1 MDKPREL
8 KVMQIK
14 DLFIKDINRPINGV
28 VKADQLEESTV
39 FTELDEYVITT
50 ELAKHFEEFFD
61 AYMPSVR
68 DPKAKAASGKLG
80 IWVSGFFGSGKS
92 HFIKILSY
100 LLQNIQTT
108 DGQADKSAIEFF
120 KDKNLDGFLLG
131 EIDTAVTKENTVILF
146 NIDAKAN
153 TDDGDDAVLKVFL
166 KVFNE
171 QMGFSGDHPHIAHL
185 ERELASKGLLKEF
198 HKEFYSLTDMD
209 WVENRDSYDFYRD
222 DMADALGKVT
232 KQSTESARQ
241 WVEQLENN
249 FTLDVS
255 NFCKWVKEYLDG
267 NSDRRVL
274 FFVDEVGQ
282 FIGNNTQMMLKL
294 QTITENLGTICEGRA
309 WVVVTSQED
318 IDSVIGQMA
327 GSKGHDF
334 SKIQGR
340 FERLSLS
347 SSNTSEVIEKRLLSK
362 GDAARDELQDLYDQ
376 KGDILRNQLAFDNT
390 TTAELANY
398 KDATSFIHSYPFVP
412 YHYTLVQ
419 KIFEAIRKAGA
430 TGLHLSRGERSLLDA
445 FQSAAKQVREQEVG
459 VLIPLYYFYPAIE
472 SFLDTSVKKDIDQA
486 SAKESISPFALN
498 ILKSLFLI
506 RYVDVIKSTLDNLVT
521 LCVNKIDEDRL
532 ALRRDIEQALNALEQ
547 NLLIA
552 RQGDEYIFLTN
563 EEKEIENEIRETEIE
578 LSDETKKLSD
588 LIFDDVLRRG
598 NIYRYPENKQDF
610 PISRFCNGMPR
621 DGSQENDL
629 VIKVISPIDPNYA
642 EYDSTV
648 CANQS
653 QDGSSV
659 SGQGAIIIKLADST
673 KVFDEIRTFIK
684 TDKFLRRNT
693 GNRPEQ
699 QQLLLQKGT
708 ENQGRNRRIKAELE
722 ELLKDAEFYA
732 LGSKQNP
739 KGGAIST
746 ILQDLYRY
754 VIENTFSK
762 LKLIKPFPG
771 DIRREIQNTLV
782 ADDLS
787 QIGLDLNADEV
798 NPLAS
803 IEVEKFIVLNDENA
817 RPITAEDIV
826 KRFSKRPFGWNDD
839 EIILI
844 LSRLALTNKI
854 CFQMRQQ
861 DVSLKNAYD
870 NLIQVRKRAELR
882 VRRIKQ
888 QSEANLKRA
897 AKLFKDVL
905 GKNAPGSEKELFSDA
920 QKYLSDMKSKLDDFS
935 VAHKT
940 FAGNCPGFSEIE
952 NGRVLL
958 AGLIEAQSSYQFID
972 SFLASGNSLLD
983 FEEDYQDLENFY
995 ESQFSTWQKLNKAL
1009 TIDFDR
1015 NRTALEKNT
1024 DALSALQKLEAIYN
1038 KPQPYRDIRDV
1049 EPLIEKIAKVN
1060 ESLLVEKRAHAKSR
1074 IEHRIEQVQ
1083 QQVKAAQVPSELSNQ
1098 ALRPLQLALQRLDDL
1113 SGIAEI
1119 LQEQAESINLEEDA
1133 YDLINKFIEEQQ
1145 ALADKKAKEEAAKAA
1160 NASANSGTASG
1171 ANTANSDV
1179 DYEPTNTQPQH
1190 ATELET
1196 EPKLVPKKIVTID
1209 TSSLMS
1215 EVNRTGVI
1223 ETAQDIDNYLSAL
1236 KAKLTT
1242 LVNSNNKVRI
1252 K

>member
-1 MDKPREL
+1 
-8 KVMQIK
+8 MQIK
-14 DLFIKDINRPINGV
+14 DLFTKDINRPINGV
-28 VKADQLEESTV
+28 VKADQLESSTV

-100 LLQNIQTT
+100 LLQNINAT
-108 DGQADKSAIEFF
+108 DGKIDRSAIEFF
-120 KDKNLDGFLLG
+120 KDKNLDGFLMG
-131 EIDTAVTKENTVILF
+131 EIDTAITKENTVILF
-146 NIDAKAN
+146 NIDSRAN
-153 TDDGDDAVLKVFL
+153 TDDGDDAILKVFL

-171 QMGFSGDHPHIAHL
+171 QMGFSGDYPHIAHL
-185 ERELASKGLLKEF
+185 ERELNDKGLLESF
-198 HKEFYSLTDMD
+198 HKTFLELTDME
-209 WVENRDSYDFYRD
+209 WVENRDSYYLYLDELVESFSR
-222 DMADALGKVT
+222 VSN
-232 KQSTESARQ
+232 QSIESGRQ
-241 WVEQLENN
+241 AMEQLENN

-255 NFCKWVKEYLDG
+255 NFCKWVKEYLDA
-267 NSDRRVL
+267 NEERRVL

-318 IDSVIGQMA
+318 IDSVIGNMS

-340 FERLSLS
+340 FERISLS

-362 GDAARDELQDLYDQ
+362 QDAARDDLQNLYDK

-445 FQSAAKQVREQEVG
+445 FQTAAKQVRDQDIG
-459 VLIPLYYFYPAIE
+459 VLIPLYYFYPSIE
-472 SFLDTSVKKDIDQA
+472 SFLDGVVIKDINQA
-486 SAKESISPFALN
+486 SQKDSIPKFAVNVLQT
-498 ILKSLFLI
+498 LFLI

-521 LCVNKIDEDRL
+521 LCVSKVDEDRL
-532 ALRRDIEQALNALEQ
+532 ALRHNIENALNALEQ

-588 LIFDDVLRRG
+588 LIFDDVLRRD

-610 PISRFCNGMPR
+610 PVSRFCNGMPR

-629 VIKVISPIDPNYA
+629 VVKVISPIDPNYG
-642 EYDSTV
+642 EYESAV
-648 CANQS
+648 CANLS
-653 QDGSSV
+653 QDGNN
-659 SGQGAIIIKLADST
+659 GAIIIKLADGS

-699 QQLLLQKGT
+699 QQLLHQKGT
-708 ENQGRNRRIKAELE
+708 ENQDRNRRIKAEIE
-722 ELLKDAEFYA
+722 ELLKDAQFYA
-732 LGSKQNP
+732 LGSEQNP
-739 KGGAIST
+739 KGGPIST
-746 ILQDLYRY
+746 ILHEMYRY

-762 LKLIKPFPG
+762 LKLVKPFPG
-771 DIRREIQNTLV
+771 DLRREIQNTLI
-782 ADDLS
+782 ADDVG
-787 QIGLDLNADEV
+787 QIGLDLNAQEV

-803 IEVEKFIVLNDENA
+803 LEVEKHISLADDTG
-817 RPITAEDIV
+817 RPITADDIV
-826 KRFSKRPFGWNDD
+826 KRFSKRPFGWNDE

-844 LSRLALTNKI
+844 ISRLALANKI
-854 CFQMRQQ
+854 TFQSRQQ
-861 DVSLKNAYD
+861 EVSLKNSYD
-870 NLIQVRKRAELR
+870 SLMQMRKRAELR

-897 AKLFKDVL
+897 AKLFKDFF
-905 GKNAPGSEKELFSDA
+905 GKNAPDSEKELFNVAQENLGNMKTKLDGFA
-920 QKYLSDMKSKLDDFS
+920 QKASTGHY
-935 VAHKT
+935 
-940 FAGNCPGFSEIE
+940 PGVKEID

-958 AGLIEAQSSYQFID
+958 SSLTEAQSSFQFIEL
-972 SFLASGNSLLD
+972 FLSSGNDLVD

-995 ESQFSTWQKLNKAL
+995 ESQFSTWQRLHNALN
-1009 TIDFDR
+1009 IDFDR
-1015 NRTALEKNT
+1015 NRTALEKDA
-1024 DALSALQKLEAIYN
+1024 DALAALQKLESIYN
-1038 KPQPYRDIRDV
+1038 KARPYRDIREI
-1049 EPLIEKIAKVN
+1049 EPLIEKVTKVN
-1060 ESLLVEKRAHAKSR
+1060 QSLLSDKRAHAKSR

-1083 QQVKAAQVPSELSNQ
+1083 KQIKEVNVPSELSNK
-1098 ALRPLQLALQRLDDL
+1098 ALRSLQLALQRLDGL
-1113 SGIAEI
+1113 TGIAEI
-1119 LQEQAESINLEEDA
+1119 LQEQADAINLEEDA

-1145 ALADKKAKEEAAKAA
+1145 AKMARKAKEEAERAA
-1160 NASANSGTASG
+1160 SQAAAGSQ
-1171 ANTANSDV
+1171 NTGDTKGSDVTSV
-1179 DYEPTNTQPQH
+1179 DYEPTTTQPPKV
-1190 ATELET
+1190 A
-1196 EPKLVPKKIVTID
+1196 EPAPKKIVSID
-1209 TSSLMS
+1209 TSSVMR
-1215 EVNRTGVI
+1215 EVNSAGII
-1223 ETAQDIDNYLSAL
+1223 ETEGDIDNYLTAL
-1236 KAKLTT
+1236 KNKLTV
-1242 LVNSNNKVRI
+1242 LVNNNNKVRI

>member
-1 MDKPREL
+1 
-8 KVMQIK
+8 MQIK

-28 VKADQLEESTV
+28 VKADQLESNTV
-39 FTELDEYVITT
+39 FTELDEYVITK
-50 ELAKHFEEFFD
+50 ELATHFEEFFD

-68 DPKAKAASGKLG
+68 DPKKKAESGKIG
-80 IWVSGFFGSGKS
+80 VWVSGFFGSGKS

-100 LLQNIQTT
+100 LLQNIQATNGEI
-108 DGQADKSAIEFF
+108 DRSAIEFF
-120 KDKNLDGFLLG
+120 KDKKLDGFLLG
-131 EIDTAVTKENTVILF
+131 EIDTAVTKDNTVILF
-146 NIDAKAN
+146 NIDSRAN
-153 TDDGDDAVLKVFL
+153 TDDGVDAILKVFL

-171 QMGFSGDHPHIAHL
+171 QMGFSGDYPHIAHL
-185 ERELASKGLLKEF
+185 ERELFSKGLFESFKNT
-198 HKEFYSLTDMD
+198 FYELTDLS
-209 WVENRDSYDFYRD
+209 WVENRDSYGLYLD
-222 DMADALGKVT
+222 DITEVLSKVT
-232 KQSTESARQ
+232 NQSLESTRK
-241 WVEQLENN
+241 WMDQLENN
-249 FTLDVS
+249 FTLDIA
-255 NFCKWVKEYLDG
+255 NFCKWVKEYLDTDL
-267 NSDRRVL
+267 NRRVL

-318 IDSVIGQMA
+318 IDSVIGHMA

-362 GDAARDELQDLYDQ
+362 LEQARPVLQTLYDQ
-376 KGDILRNQLAFDNT
+376 KGDILRNQLAFDST

-412 YHYTLVQ
+412 YHYNLVQ

-445 FQSAAKQVREQEVG
+445 FQSAAKQVRYEEVG

-486 SAKESISPFALN
+486 AEKDSISGFALN
-498 ILKSLFLI
+498 ILKTLFLI
-506 RYVDVIKSTLDNLVT
+506 RYVDVIKSTMDNLVT
-521 LCVNKIDEDRL
+521 LCVSKVDEDRL
-532 ALRRDIEQALNALEQ
+532 TLRRDIEQALNALEA

-588 LIFDDVLRRG
+588 LIFDDVLRRD

-629 VIKVISPIDPNYA
+629 VVKIISPIDPNYS

-653 QDGSSV
+653 QDGLSS
-659 SGQGAIIIKLADST
+659 GGAGAIIIKLADNN

-699 QQLLLQKGT
+699 QQLLHQKGS
-708 ENQGRNRRIKAELE
+708 ENQDRNRRVKLAIED
-722 ELLKDAEFYA
+722 LLKDAEFYA
-732 LGSKQNP
+732 LGSQQNP

-746 ILQDLYRY
+746 ILQELYKY

-762 LKLIKPFPG
+762 LKLVKPFPG

-782 ADDLS
+782 ADDIG
-787 QIGLDLNADEV
+787 QIGLDLQGQEV
-798 NPLAS
+798 NPHAIL
-803 IEVEKFIVLNDENA
+803 EVEKFISLGDDA
-817 RPITAEDIV
+817 GRPITAEDIV
-826 KRFSKRPFGWNDD
+826 KRFSKRPFGWNDE
-839 EIILI
+839 EIVLI
-844 LSRLALTNKI
+844 ISRLALANKI
-854 CFQMRQQ
+854 CFQSRQQ

-870 NLIQVRKRAELR
+870 NLMQVRKRAELR

-897 AKLFKDVL
+897 AKLFKDVFQ
-905 GKNAPGSEKELFSDA
+905 KNAADSEKELFNDA
-920 QKYLSDMKSKLDDFS
+920 KSNFATIKGKLD
-935 VAHKT
+935 A
-940 FAGNCPGFSEIE
+940 FANKASTGHYPGVSEIE
-952 NGRVLL
+952 SGRVLL
-958 AGLIEAQSSYQFID
+958 AGLIETQSSFQFIEQ
-972 SFLASGNSLLD
+972 FLACENDLLD
-983 FEEDYQDLENFY
+983 FEEDYQDIEDFY
-995 ESQFSTWQKLNKAL
+995 ETQFATWQKLQRAL

-1015 NRTALEKNT
+1015 NRTALEKDN
-1024 DALSALQKLEAIYN
+1024 DALAALQKLENIYN
-1038 KPQPYRDIRDV
+1038 KPRPYREIKDI
-1049 EPLIEKIAKVN
+1049 EPLIESVSKVN
-1060 ESLLVEKRAHAKSR
+1060 DQLLQEKRAHAKSR

-1083 QQVKAAQVPSELSNQ
+1083 KQITAAHVPSELSNR
-1098 ALRPLQLALQRLDDL
+1098 ALRPLQLALQRLDGL

-1119 LQEQAESINLEEDA
+1119 LQEQADSINLEEDA
-1133 YDLINKFIEEQQ
+1133 YDLINKHIEDQQ
-1145 ALADKKAKEEAAKAA
+1145 ALAAKQAKEEAAAA
-1160 NASANSGTASG
+1160 SNSTSDSSANPSSVSTSNTGSGG
-1171 ANTANSDV
+1171 
-1179 DYEPTNTQPQH
+1179 YEPST
-1190 ATELET
+1190 T
-1196 EPKLVPKKIVTID
+1196 EPQQVAEPAVNTPIPKKIVSID
-1209 TSSLMS
+1209 TASIIRD
-1215 EVNRTGVI
+1215 VNATGVI
-1223 ETAQDIDNYLSAL
+1223 ETEQDIDDYLAAL
-1236 KAKLTT
+1236 KEKLTA

-1252 K
+1252 R

>member
-1 MDKPREL
+1 
-8 KVMQIK
+8 MQIK

-28 VKADQLEESTV
+28 VKADQLESNTV
-39 FTELDEYVITT
+39 FTELDEYVITK
-50 ELAKHFEEFFD
+50 ELATHFEEFFD

-68 DPKAKAASGKLG
+68 DPKKKAESGKIG
-80 IWVSGFFGSGKS
+80 VWVSGFFGSGKS

-100 LLQNIQTT
+100 LLQNIKATNGEI
-108 DGQADKSAIEFF
+108 DRSAIEFF
-120 KDKNLDGFLLG
+120 KDKKLDGFLLG
-131 EIDTAVTKENTVILF
+131 EIDTAVTKDNTVILF
-146 NIDAKAN
+146 NIDSRAN
-153 TDDGDDAVLKVFL
+153 TDDGVDAILKVFL

-171 QMGFSGDHPHIAHL
+171 QMGFSGDYPHIAHL
-185 ERELASKGLLKEF
+185 ERELFSKGLFESFKNT
-198 HKEFYSLTDMD
+198 FYELTDLS
-209 WVENRDSYDFYRD
+209 WVENRDSYGLYLD
-222 DMADALGKVT
+222 DITEVLSKVT
-232 KQSTESARQ
+232 NQSLESTRK
-241 WVEQLENN
+241 WMDQLENN
-249 FTLDVS
+249 FTLDIA
-255 NFCKWVKEYLDG
+255 NFCKWVKEYLDTDL
-267 NSDRRVL
+267 NRRVL

-318 IDSVIGQMA
+318 IDSVIGHMA

-362 GDAARDELQDLYDQ
+362 LEQARPVLQTLYDQ
-376 KGDILRNQLAFDNT
+376 KGDILRNQLAFDST

-412 YHYTLVQ
+412 YHYNLVQ

-445 FQSAAKQVREQEVG
+445 FQSAAKQVRYEEVG

-486 SAKESISPFALN
+486 AEKDSISGFALN
-498 ILKSLFLI
+498 ILKTLFLI
-506 RYVDVIKSTLDNLVT
+506 RYVDVIKSTMDNLVT
-521 LCVNKIDEDRL
+521 LCVSKVDEDRL
-532 ALRRDIEQALNALEQ
+532 TLRRDIEQALNALEA

-588 LIFDDVLRRG
+588 LIFDDVLRRD

-629 VIKVISPIDPNYA
+629 VVKIISPIDPNYS

-653 QDGSSV
+653 QDGLSS
-659 SGQGAIIIKLADST
+659 GGAGAIIIKLADNN

-699 QQLLLQKGT
+699 QQLLHQKGS
-708 ENQGRNRRIKAELE
+708 ENQDRNRRVKLAIED
-722 ELLKDAEFYA
+722 LLKDAEFYA
-732 LGSKQNP
+732 LGSQQNP

-746 ILQDLYRY
+746 ILQELYKY

-762 LKLIKPFPG
+762 LKLVKPFPG

-782 ADDLS
+782 ADDIG
-787 QIGLDLNADEV
+787 QIGLDLQGQEV
-798 NPLAS
+798 NPHAIL
-803 IEVEKFIVLNDENA
+803 EVEKFISLGDDA
-817 RPITAEDIV
+817 GRPITAEDIV
-826 KRFSKRPFGWNDD
+826 KRFSKRPFGWNDE
-839 EIILI
+839 EIVLI
-844 LSRLALTNKI
+844 ISRLALANKI
-854 CFQMRQQ
+854 CFQSRQQ

-870 NLIQVRKRAELR
+870 NLMQVRKRAELR

-897 AKLFKDVL
+897 AKLFKDVFQ
-905 GKNAPGSEKELFSDA
+905 KNAADSEKELFNDA
-920 QKYLSDMKSKLDDFS
+920 KSNFATIKGKLD
-935 VAHKT
+935 A
-940 FAGNCPGFSEIE
+940 FANKASTGHYPGVSEIE
-952 NGRVLL
+952 SGRVLL
-958 AGLIEAQSSYQFID
+958 AGLIETQSSFQFIEQ
-972 SFLASGNSLLD
+972 FLACENDLLD
-983 FEEDYQDLENFY
+983 FEEDYQDIEDFY
-995 ESQFSTWQKLNKAL
+995 ETQFATWQKLQRAL

-1015 NRTALEKNT
+1015 NRTALEKDI
-1024 DALSALQKLEAIYN
+1024 DALAALQKLENIYN
-1038 KPQPYRDIRDV
+1038 KPRPYREIKDI
-1049 EPLIEKIAKVN
+1049 EPLIESVSKVN
-1060 ESLLVEKRAHAKSR
+1060 DQLLQEKRAHAKSR

-1083 QQVKAAQVPSELSNQ
+1083 KQITAAHVPSELSNR
-1098 ALRPLQLALQRLDDL
+1098 ALRPLQLALQRLDGL

-1119 LQEQAESINLEEDA
+1119 LQEQADSINLEEDA
-1133 YDLINKFIEEQQ
+1133 YDLINKHIEDQQ
-1145 ALADKKAKEEAAKAA
+1145 ALAAKQAKEAAAA
-1160 NASANSGTASG
+1160 TNSTSGSSANPSSTS
-1171 ANTANSDV
+1171 TSDTSNGG
-1179 DYEPTNTQPQH
+1179 YEPST
-1190 ATELET
+1190 T
-1196 EPKLVPKKIVTID
+1196 EPQQVAEPAVNTPIPKKIVSID
-1209 TSSLMS
+1209 TASIIRD
-1215 EVNRTGVI
+1215 VNATGVI
-1223 ETAQDIDNYLSAL
+1223 ETEQDIDDYLAAL
-1236 KAKLTT
+1236 KEKLTA

-1252 K
+1252 R

>member
-1 MDKPREL
+1 
-8 KVMQIK
+8 MQIK
-14 DLFIKDINRPINGV
+14 DLFTKDINRPINGV
-28 VKADQLEESTV
+28 VKADQLENNTV

-100 LLQNIQTT
+100 LLQNIQATN
-108 DGQADKSAIEFF
+108 GQFDKSAIEFF

-131 EIDTAVTKENTVILF
+131 EIDTAVTKDNTVILF
-146 NIDAKAN
+146 NIDSRAN
-153 TDDGDDAVLKVFL
+153 TDDGDDAILKVFL

-185 ERELASKGLLKEF
+185 ERELDQRGVFAQFKQEFNALASANWIE
-198 HKEFYSLTDMD
+198 E
-209 WVENRDSYDFYRD
+209 RDAYDFYRD

-232 KQSTESARQ
+232 NQSTESARQ

-255 NFCKWVKEYLDG
+255 NFCKWVKEYLDVS
-267 NSDRRVL
+267 SDRRVL

-318 IDSVIGQMA
+318 IDAVIGQMT

-362 GDAARDELQDLYDQ
+362 EDAARNELQDLYDQ
-376 KGDILRNQLAFDNT
+376 KGDILRNQLAFDST

-398 KDATSFIHSYPFVP
+398 KDASSFINSYPFVP

-445 FQSAAKQVREQEVG
+445 FQSAAKQVRNENVG
-459 VLIPLYYFYPAIE
+459 VLIPLYFFYPAIE

-486 SAKESISPFALN
+486 SVKESISPFALN
-498 ILKSLFLI
+498 ILKTLFLI

-521 LCVNKIDEDRL
+521 LCVSKVDEDRL
-532 ALRRDIEQALNALEQ
+532 ALRREIEQALNALEL
-547 NLLIA
+547 NMLIA

-563 EEKEIENEIRETEIE
+563 EEKEIEQEIQKTEIE
-578 LSDETKKLSD
+578 LSDQTKKISD
-588 LIFDDVLRRG
+588 LIFDDVLRREA
-598 NIYRYPENKQDF
+598 NYRYPENKQDF
-610 PISRFCNGMPR
+610 PISRFCNGSPR

-629 VIKVISPIDPNYA
+629 VVKVITPRDPNYD
-642 EYDSTV
+642 EYTSTV
-648 CANQS
+648 CANRS
-653 QDGSSV
+653 MDGD
-659 SGQGAIIIKLADST
+659 SGSIIIKLAESNR
-673 KVFDEIRTFIK
+673 VFRDIETFIRTS
-684 TDKFLRRNT
+684 KFLR
-693 GNRPEQ
+693 GNSGKRPEQ
-699 QQLLLQKGT
+699 QQLLHQKAT
-708 ENQGRNRRIKAELE
+708 ENQDRNRRLIGEVE

-739 KGGAIST
+739 KGGAVSS
-746 ILQDLYRY
+746 ILQELYRY

-762 LKLIKPFPG
+762 LKLVKPFPG

-782 ADDLS
+782 ADDVS
-787 QIGLDLNADEV
+787 QIGLDLNADEI

-803 IEVEKFIVLNDENA
+803 LEVEKFITLGDDTGRA
-817 RPITAEDIV
+817 ITAEDIV
-826 KRFSKRPFGWNDD
+826 KRFSKRPFGWNDE

-844 LSRLALTNKI
+844 ISRLALANKI

-861 DVSLKNAYD
+861 EVPLKSAYD
-870 NLIQVRKRAELR
+870 NLTQVRKRAELR
-882 VRRIKQ
+882 IRRIKQ
-888 QSEANLKRA
+888 QSEANLNRA
-897 AKLFKDVL
+897 AKLFKNVF
-905 GKNAPGSEKELFSDA
+905 GKNAPDSEKELFNIA
-920 QKYLSDMKSKLDDFS
+920 QANINTMKKKLDG
-935 VAHKT
+935 
-940 FAGNCPGFSEIE
+940 FANKASTGHYPGVKDID

-958 AGLIEAQSSYQFID
+958 AGLIEAQSSYQFIE
-972 SFLASGNSLLD
+972 SFLANGDDLLD

-995 ESQFSTWQKLNKAL
+995 ETQFSTWQKLYKAL

-1015 NRTALEKNT
+1015 NRIALEK
-1024 DALSALQKLEAIYN
+1024 DESAIAALQKLESIFN
-1038 KPQPYRDIRDV
+1038 KERPYRDIRDV
-1049 EPLIEKIAKVN
+1049 EPLIESVNKVN
-1060 ESLLVEKRAHAKSR
+1060 EALLTEKRTHAKARIDIR
-1074 IEHRIEQVQ
+1074 IEHVTEQI
-1083 QQVKAAQVPSELSNQ
+1083 KAAGAVNSDISNK
-1098 ALRPLQLALQRLDDL
+1098 ALYPLQNAKKRVDTLQ
-1113 SGIAEI
+1113 GIAEI
-1119 LQEQAESINLEEDA
+1119 HQEITEAATLEEDA
-1133 YDLINKFIEEQQ
+1133 YELINKFIEQQQ
-1145 ALADKKAKEEAAKAA
+1145 ALAEQKAKEVAQKAKQAPE
-1160 NASANSGTASG
+1160 SVSASG
-1171 ANTANSDV
+1171 IDSESG
-1179 DYEPTNTQPQH
+1179 DYKPTKS
-1190 ATELET
+1190 
-1196 EPKLVPKKIVTID
+1196 EPKKVAEPAPKKIVSID
-1209 TSSLMS
+1209 TSSVMR
-1215 EVNRTGVI
+1215 EVNSAGII
-1223 ETAQDIDNYLSAL
+1223 ETEDDINNYLAAL
-1236 KAKLTT
+1236 KGKLTA
-1242 LVNSNNKVRI
+1242 LVSSNNKVRI

>member
-1 MDKPREL
+1 
-8 KVMQIK
+8 MQIK
-14 DLFIKDINRPINGV
+14 DLFTKDINRPINGV
-28 VKADQLEESTV
+28 VKADQLESSTV

-100 LLQNIQTT
+100 LLQNINAT
-108 DGQADKSAIEFF
+108 DGKIDRSAIEFF
-120 KDKNLDGFLLG
+120 KDKNLDGFLMG
-131 EIDTAVTKENTVILF
+131 EIDTAITKENTVILF
-146 NIDAKAN
+146 NIDSRAN
-153 TDDGDDAVLKVFL
+153 TDDGDDAILKVFL

-171 QMGFSGDHPHIAHL
+171 QMGFSGDYPHIAHL
-185 ERELASKGLLKEF
+185 ERELNDKGLLESF
-198 HKEFYSLTDMD
+198 HKTFLELTDME
-209 WVENRDSYDFYRD
+209 WVENRDSYYLYLDELVESFSR
-222 DMADALGKVT
+222 VSN
-232 KQSTESARQ
+232 QSIESGRQ
-241 WVEQLENN
+241 AMEQLENN

-255 NFCKWVKEYLDG
+255 NFCKWVKEYLDA
-267 NSDRRVL
+267 NEERRVL

-318 IDSVIGQMA
+318 IDSVIGNMS

-362 GDAARDELQDLYDQ
+362 QDAARDELQNLYDQ

-445 FQSAAKQVREQEVG
+445 FQTAAKQVRDQDIG
-459 VLIPLYYFYPAIE
+459 VLIPLYYFYPSIE
-472 SFLDTSVKKDIDQA
+472 SFLDGVVIKDINQA
-486 SAKESISPFALN
+486 SQKDSIPKFAVNVLQT
-498 ILKSLFLI
+498 LFLI

-521 LCVNKIDEDRL
+521 LCVSKVDEDRL
-532 ALRRDIEQALNALEQ
+532 ALRHNIEHALNALEQ

-588 LIFDDVLRRG
+588 LIFDDVLRRD

-610 PISRFCNGMPR
+610 PVSRFCNGMPR

-629 VIKVISPIDPNYA
+629 VVKVISPIDPNYG
-642 EYDSTV
+642 EYESAV
-648 CANQS
+648 CANLS
-653 QDGSSV
+653 QDGNN
-659 SGQGAIIIKLADST
+659 GAVIIKLADGS

-699 QQLLLQKGT
+699 QQLLHQKGT
-708 ENQGRNRRIKAELE
+708 ENQDRNRRIKAEIE
-722 ELLKDAEFYA
+722 ELLKDAQFYA
-732 LGSKQNP
+732 LGSEQNP
-739 KGGAIST
+739 KGGPIST
-746 ILQDLYRY
+746 ILHEMYRY

-762 LKLIKPFPG
+762 LKLVKPFPG
-771 DIRREIQNTLV
+771 DLRREIQNTLI
-782 ADDLS
+782 ADDVG
-787 QIGLDLNADEV
+787 QIGLDLNAQEV

-803 IEVEKFIVLNDENA
+803 LEVEKHISLADDTG
-817 RPITAEDIV
+817 RPITADDIV
-826 KRFSKRPFGWNDD
+826 KRFSKRPFGWNDE

-844 LSRLALTNKI
+844 ISRLALANKI
-854 CFQMRQQ
+854 TFQSRQQ
-861 DVSLKNAYD
+861 EVSLKSAYD
-870 NLIQVRKRAELR
+870 NLMQVRKRAELR

-897 AKLFKDVL
+897 AKLFKDFF
-905 GKNAPGSEKELFSDA
+905 GKNALDSEKELFNVAQENLGNMKTKLDGFA
-920 QKYLSDMKSKLDDFS
+920 QKASTGHY
-935 VAHKT
+935 
-940 FAGNCPGFSEIE
+940 PGVKEID

-958 AGLIEAQSSYQFID
+958 SSLTEAQSSFQFIEL
-972 SFLASGNSLLD
+972 FLSSGNDLVD

-995 ESQFSTWQKLNKAL
+995 ESQFSTWQRLHRALN
-1009 TIDFDR
+1009 IDFDR
-1015 NRTALEKNT
+1015 NRTALEKDA
-1024 DALSALQKLEAIYN
+1024 DALAALQKLESIYN
-1038 KPQPYRDIRDV
+1038 KARPYRDIREI
-1049 EPLIEKIAKVN
+1049 EPLIEKVTKVN
-1060 ESLLVEKRAHAKSR
+1060 QSLLSDKRAHAKSR

-1083 QQVKAAQVPSELSNQ
+1083 KQIKEVNVPSELSNK
-1098 ALRPLQLALQRLDDL
+1098 ALRPLQLALQRLDGL
-1113 SGIAEI
+1113 TGIAEI
-1119 LQEQAESINLEEDA
+1119 LQEQADAINLEEDA

-1145 ALADKKAKEEAAKAA
+1145 AEMARKAKEEAERAA
-1160 NASANSGTASG
+1160 SQAAAGSQSSTGSKG
-1171 ANTANSDV
+1171 SDVTSV
-1179 DYEPTNTQPQH
+1179 DYEPTTTQPPKV
-1190 ATELET
+1190 A
-1196 EPKLVPKKIVTID
+1196 EPAPKKLLPKKIVSID
-1209 TSSLMS
+1209 TSSVMR
-1215 EVNRTGVI
+1215 EVNSAGII
-1223 ETAQDIDNYLSAL
+1223 ETESDIDNYLAAL
-1236 KAKLTT
+1236 KNKLTV
-1242 LVNSNNKVRI
+1242 LVNNNNKVRI

>member
-1 MDKPREL
+1 
-8 KVMQIK
+8 MQIK

-28 VKADQLEESTV
+28 VKADQLESNTV
-39 FTELDEYVITT
+39 FTELDEYVITK
-50 ELAKHFEEFFD
+50 ELATHFEEFFD

-68 DPKAKAASGKLG
+68 DPKKKAESGKIG
-80 IWVSGFFGSGKS
+80 VWVSGFFGSGKS

-100 LLQNIQTT
+100 LLQNIKATNGEI
-108 DGQADKSAIEFF
+108 DRSAIEFF
-120 KDKNLDGFLLG
+120 KDKKLDGFLLG
-131 EIDTAVTKENTVILF
+131 EIDTAVTKDNTVILF
-146 NIDAKAN
+146 NIDSRAN
-153 TDDGDDAVLKVFL
+153 TDDGVDAILKVFL

-171 QMGFSGDHPHIAHL
+171 QMGFSGDYPHIAHL
-185 ERELASKGLLKEF
+185 ERELFSKGLFESFKNT
-198 HKEFYSLTDMD
+198 FYELTDLS
-209 WVENRDSYDFYRD
+209 WVENRDSYGLYLD
-222 DMADALGKVT
+222 DITEVLSKVT
-232 KQSTESARQ
+232 NQSLESTRK
-241 WVEQLENN
+241 WMDQLENN
-249 FTLDVS
+249 FTLDIA
-255 NFCKWVKEYLDG
+255 NFCKWVKEYLDTDL
-267 NSDRRVL
+267 NRRVL

-318 IDSVIGQMA
+318 IDSVIGHMA

-362 GDAARDELQDLYDQ
+362 LEQARPVLQTLYDQ
-376 KGDILRNQLAFDNT
+376 KGDILRNQLAFDST

-412 YHYTLVQ
+412 YHYNLVQ

-445 FQSAAKQVREQEVG
+445 FQSAAKQVRYEEVG

-486 SAKESISPFALN
+486 AEKESISDFALN
-498 ILKSLFLI
+498 ILKTLFLI
-506 RYVDVIKSTLDNLVT
+506 RYVDVIKSTMDNLVT
-521 LCVNKIDEDRL
+521 LCVSKVDEDRL
-532 ALRRDIEQALNALEQ
+532 TLRRDIEQALNALEA

-588 LIFDDVLRRG
+588 LIFDDVLRRD

-629 VIKVISPIDPNYA
+629 VVKIISPIDPNYS

-653 QDGSSV
+653 QDGLSS
-659 SGQGAIIIKLADST
+659 GGAGAIIIKLADNN

-699 QQLLLQKGT
+699 QQLLHQKGS
-708 ENQGRNRRIKAELE
+708 ENQDRNRRVKLAIED
-722 ELLKDAEFYA
+722 LLKDAEFYA
-732 LGSKQNP
+732 LGSQQNP

-746 ILQDLYRY
+746 ILQELYKY

-762 LKLIKPFPG
+762 LKLVKPFPG

-782 ADDLS
+782 ADDIG
-787 QIGLDLNADEV
+787 QIGLDLQGQEV
-798 NPLAS
+798 NPHAIL
-803 IEVEKFIVLNDENA
+803 EVEKFISLGDDA
-817 RPITAEDIV
+817 GRPITAEDIV
-826 KRFSKRPFGWNDD
+826 KRFSKRPFGWNDE
-839 EIILI
+839 EIVLI
-844 LSRLALTNKI
+844 ISRLALANKI
-854 CFQMRQQ
+854 CFQSRQQ

-870 NLIQVRKRAELR
+870 NLMQVRKRAELR

-897 AKLFKDVL
+897 AKLFKDVFQ
-905 GKNAPGSEKELFSDA
+905 KNAPDSEKELFNDA
-920 QKYLSDMKSKLDDFS
+920 KSNFATIKGKLD
-935 VAHKT
+935 A
-940 FAGNCPGFSEIE
+940 FANKASTGHYPGVSEIE
-952 NGRVLL
+952 SGRVLL
-958 AGLIEAQSSYQFID
+958 AGLIETQSSFQFIEQ
-972 SFLASGNSLLD
+972 FLACDNDLLD
-983 FEEDYQDLENFY
+983 FEEDYQDIEDFY
-995 ESQFSTWQKLNKAL
+995 ETQFAIWQKLHRAL

-1015 NRTALEKNT
+1015 NRTALEKDN
-1024 DALSALQKLEAIYN
+1024 DALAALQKLENIYN
-1038 KPQPYRDIRDV
+1038 KPRPYREIKDI
-1049 EPLIEKIAKVN
+1049 EPLIESVSKVN
-1060 ESLLVEKRAHAKSR
+1060 DQLLQEKRAHAKSR

-1083 QQVKAAQVPSELSNQ
+1083 KQITAAHVPSELSNR
-1098 ALRPLQLALQRLDDL
+1098 ALRPLQLALQRLDGL

-1119 LQEQAESINLEEDA
+1119 LQEQADSINLEEDA
-1133 YDLINKFIEEQQ
+1133 YDLINKHIEDQQ
-1145 ALADKKAKEEAAKAA
+1145 ALAAKQAKEEAAAA
-1160 NASANSGTASG
+1160 SNSTSDSNGNPSSASSSTS
-1171 ANTANSDV
+1171 NTRDGGCESS
-1179 DYEPTNTQPQH
+1179 T
-1190 ATELET
+1190 T
-1196 EPKLVPKKIVTID
+1196 EPQQVAEPAVNTPIPKKIVSID
-1209 TSSLMS
+1209 TASIILD
-1215 EVNRTGVI
+1215 VNATGVI
-1223 ETAQDIDNYLSAL
+1223 ETEQDIDVYLAAL
-1236 KAKLTT
+1236 KEKLTS

-1252 K
+1252 R

>member
-1 MDKPREL
+1 
-8 KVMQIK
+8 MQIK
-14 DLFIKDINRPINGV
+14 DLFTKDINRPINGV
-28 VKADQLEESTV
+28 VKADQLETSTV
-39 FTELDEYVITT
+39 FTELDEYVITN

-100 LLQNIQTT
+100 LLQNINAT
-108 DGQADKSAIEFF
+108 DGKIDRSAIEFF
-120 KDKNLDGFLLG
+120 KDKNLDGFLMG
-131 EIDTAVTKENTVILF
+131 EIDTAITKENTVILF
-146 NIDAKAN
+146 NIDSRAN
-153 TDDGDDAVLKVFL
+153 TDDGDDAILKVFL

-185 ERELASKGLLKEF
+185 ERELDQRGVFTKFKE
-198 HKEFYSLTDMD
+198 EFTALTSAQ
-209 WVENRDSYDFYRD
+209 WVEERDAYDFYRD

-232 KQSTESARQ
+232 NQSTESARQ

-255 NFCKWVKEYLDG
+255 NFCKWVKEYLDA
-267 NSDRRVL
+267 NEERRVL

-318 IDSVIGQMA
+318 IDSVIGNMS

-362 GDAARDELQDLYDQ
+362 QDAARDELQNLYDQ

-445 FQSAAKQVREQEVG
+445 FQTAAKQVRDQDIG
-459 VLIPLYYFYPAIE
+459 VLIPLYYFYPSIE
-472 SFLDTSVKKDIDQA
+472 SFLDGVVIKDINQA
-486 SAKESISPFALN
+486 SQKDSIPKFAVNVLQT
-498 ILKSLFLI
+498 LFLI

-521 LCVNKIDEDRL
+521 LCVSKVDEDRL
-532 ALRRDIEQALNALEQ
+532 ALRHNIEHALNALEQ

-588 LIFDDVLRRG
+588 LIFDDVLRRD

-610 PISRFCNGMPR
+610 PVSRFCNGMPR

-629 VIKVISPIDPNYA
+629 VVKVISPIDPNYG
-642 EYDSTV
+642 EYESAV
-648 CANQS
+648 CANLS
-653 QDGSSV
+653 QDGNN
-659 SGQGAIIIKLADST
+659 GAVIIKLADGS

-699 QQLLLQKGT
+699 QQLLHQKGT
-708 ENQGRNRRIKAELE
+708 ENQDRNRRIKAEIE
-722 ELLKDAEFYA
+722 ELLKDAQFYA
-732 LGSKQNP
+732 LGSEQNP
-739 KGGAIST
+739 KGGPIST
-746 ILQDLYRY
+746 ILHEMYRY

-762 LKLIKPFPG
+762 LKLVKPFPG
-771 DIRREIQNTLV
+771 DLRREIQNTLI
-782 ADDLS
+782 ADDVG
-787 QIGLDLNADEV
+787 QIGLDLNAQEV

-803 IEVEKFIVLNDENA
+803 LEVEKHISLADDTG
-817 RPITAEDIV
+817 RPITADDIV
-826 KRFSKRPFGWNDD
+826 KRFSKRPFGWNDE

-844 LSRLALTNKI
+844 ISRLALANKI
-854 CFQMRQQ
+854 TFQSRQQ
-861 DVSLKNAYD
+861 EVSLKSAYD
-870 NLIQVRKRAELR
+870 NLMQVRKRAELR

-897 AKLFKDVL
+897 AKLFKDFF
-905 GKNAPGSEKELFSDA
+905 GKNAPDSEKELFNVAQENLGNMKTKLDGFA
-920 QKYLSDMKSKLDDFS
+920 QKASTGHY
-935 VAHKT
+935 
-940 FAGNCPGFSEIE
+940 PGVKEID

-958 AGLIEAQSSYQFID
+958 SSLTEAQSSFQFIEL
-972 SFLASGNSLLD
+972 FLSSGNDLVD

-995 ESQFSTWQKLNKAL
+995 ESQFSTWQRLHNALN
-1009 TIDFDR
+1009 IDFDR
-1015 NRTALEKNT
+1015 NRTALEKDA
-1024 DALSALQKLEAIYN
+1024 DALAALKKLESIYN
-1038 KPQPYRDIRDV
+1038 KARPYRDIREI
-1049 EPLIEKIAKVN
+1049 EPLIEKVTKVN
-1060 ESLLVEKRAHAKSR
+1060 QSLLSDKRAHAKSR

-1083 QQVKAAQVPSELSNQ
+1083 KQIKEVNVPSELSNK
-1098 ALRPLQLALQRLDDL
+1098 ALRPLQLALQRLDGL

-1119 LQEQAESINLEEDA
+1119 LQEQADAINLEEDA

-1145 ALADKKAKEEAAKAA
+1145 AEIARKAKEEAERAA
-1160 NASANSGTASG
+1160 SQAAAGSQ
-1171 ANTANSDV
+1171 NTGDNKDSDVTNV
-1179 DYEPTNTQPQH
+1179 DYEPTTTQAPKV
-1190 ATELET
+1190 A
-1196 EPKLVPKKIVTID
+1196 EPAPKKLLPKKIVSID
-1209 TSSLMS
+1209 TSSVMR
-1215 EVNRTGVI
+1215 EVNSAGII
-1223 ETAQDIDNYLSAL
+1223 ETEGDIDNYLAAL
-1236 KAKLTT
+1236 KNKLTV

>member
-1 MDKPREL
+1 
-8 KVMQIK
+8 MQIK

-28 VKADQLEESTV
+28 VKADQLESNTV
-39 FTELDEYVITT
+39 FTELDEYVITK
-50 ELAKHFEEFFD
+50 ELATHFEEFFD

-68 DPKAKAASGKLG
+68 DPKKKAESGKIG
-80 IWVSGFFGSGKS
+80 VWVSGFFGSGKS

-100 LLQNIQTT
+100 LLQNIKATNGEI
-108 DGQADKSAIEFF
+108 DRSAIEFF
-120 KDKNLDGFLLG
+120 KDKKLDGFLLG
-131 EIDTAVTKENTVILF
+131 EIDTAVTKDNTVILF
-146 NIDAKAN
+146 NIDSRAN
-153 TDDGDDAVLKVFL
+153 TDDGVDAILKVFL

-171 QMGFSGDHPHIAHL
+171 QMGFSGDYPHIAHL
-185 ERELASKGLLKEF
+185 ERELFSKGLFESFKNT
-198 HKEFYSLTDMD
+198 FYELTDLS
-209 WVENRDSYDFYRD
+209 WVENRDSYGLYLD
-222 DMADALGKVT
+222 DITEVLSKVT
-232 KQSTESARQ
+232 NQSLESTRK
-241 WVEQLENN
+241 WMDQLENN
-249 FTLDVS
+249 FTLDIA
-255 NFCKWVKEYLDG
+255 NFCKWVKEYLDTDL
-267 NSDRRVL
+267 NRRVL

-318 IDSVIGQMA
+318 IDSVIGHMA

-362 GDAARDELQDLYDQ
+362 LEQARPVLQTLYDQ
-376 KGDILRNQLAFDNT
+376 KGDILRNQLAFDST

-412 YHYTLVQ
+412 YHYNLVQ

-445 FQSAAKQVREQEVG
+445 FQSAAKQVRYEEVG

-486 SAKESISPFALN
+486 AEKESISDFALN
-498 ILKSLFLI
+498 ILKTLFLI
-506 RYVDVIKSTLDNLVT
+506 RYVDVIKSTMDNLVT
-521 LCVNKIDEDRL
+521 LCVSKVDEDRL
-532 ALRRDIEQALNALEQ
+532 TLRRDIEQALNALEA

-588 LIFDDVLRRG
+588 LIFDDVLRRD

-629 VIKVISPIDPNYA
+629 VVKIISPIDPNYS

-653 QDGSSV
+653 QDGLSS
-659 SGQGAIIIKLADST
+659 GGAGAIIIKLADNN

-699 QQLLLQKGT
+699 QQLLHQKGS
-708 ENQGRNRRIKAELE
+708 ENQDRNRRVKLAIED
-722 ELLKDAEFYA
+722 LLKDAEFYA
-732 LGSKQNP
+732 LGSQQNP

-746 ILQDLYRY
+746 ILQELYKY

-762 LKLIKPFPG
+762 LKLVKPFPG

-782 ADDLS
+782 ADDIG
-787 QIGLDLNADEV
+787 QIGLDLQGQEV
-798 NPLAS
+798 NPHAIL
-803 IEVEKFIVLNDENA
+803 EVEKFISLGDDA
-817 RPITAEDIV
+817 GRPITAEDIV
-826 KRFSKRPFGWNDD
+826 KRFSKRPFGWNDE
-839 EIILI
+839 EIVLLI
-844 LSRLALTNKI
+844 SRLALANKI
-854 CFQMRQQ
+854 CFQSRQQ

-870 NLIQVRKRAELR
+870 NLMQVRKRAELR

-897 AKLFKDVL
+897 AKLFKDVFQ
-905 GKNAPGSEKELFSDA
+905 KNAADSEKELFNDA
-920 QKYLSDMKSKLDDFS
+920 KSNFATIKGKLD
-935 VAHKT
+935 A
-940 FAGNCPGFSEIE
+940 FANKASTGHYPGVSEIE
-952 NGRVLL
+952 SGRVLL
-958 AGLIEAQSSYQFID
+958 AGLIETQSSFQFIEQ
-972 SFLASGNSLLD
+972 FLACENDLLD
-983 FEEDYQDLENFY
+983 FEEDYQDIEDFY
-995 ESQFSTWQKLNKAL
+995 ETQFATWQKLQRAL

-1015 NRTALEKNT
+1015 NRTALEKDN
-1024 DALSALQKLEAIYN
+1024 DALAALQKLENIYN
-1038 KPQPYRDIRDV
+1038 KPRPYREIKDI
-1049 EPLIEKIAKVN
+1049 EPLIESVCKVN
-1060 ESLLVEKRAHAKSR
+1060 DQLLQEKRAHAKSR

-1083 QQVKAAQVPSELSNQ
+1083 KQITAAHVPSELSNR
-1098 ALRPLQLALQRLDDL
+1098 ALRPLQLALQRLDGL

-1119 LQEQAESINLEEDA
+1119 LQEQADSINLEEDA
-1133 YDLINKFIEEQQ
+1133 YDLINKHIEDQQ
-1145 ALADKKAKEEAAKAA
+1145 ALAAKQAKEEAAAA
-1160 NASANSGTASG
+1160 SNSTSDSSANPSSESTFNAGNG
-1171 ANTANSDV
+1171 G
-1179 DYEPTNTQPQH
+1179 YEPST
-1190 ATELET
+1190 T
-1196 EPKLVPKKIVTID
+1196 EPQQVAEPAVNTPIPKKIVSID
-1209 TSSLMS
+1209 TASIIRD
-1215 EVNRTGVI
+1215 VNATGVI
-1223 ETAQDIDNYLSAL
+1223 ETEQDIDDYLAAL
-1236 KAKLTT
+1236 KEKLTA

-1252 K
+1252 R

>member
-1 MDKPREL
+1 
-8 KVMQIK
+8 MQIR
-14 DLFIKDINRPINGV
+14 DLFTKDIDRSINGV
-28 VKADQLEESTV
+28 VKADQLESDTV

-100 LLQNIQTT
+100 LLQNTKATNGKFEQ
-108 DGQADKSAIEFF
+108 SAIDFF

-131 EIDTAVTKENTVILF
+131 EIDTAVKKENTVILF
-146 NIDAKAN
+146 NIDSRAN
-153 TDDGDDAVLKVFL
+153 TDDGDDAILKVFL

-185 ERELASKGLLKEF
+185 ERELDQRGVFDQFKKEF
-198 HKEFYSLTDMD
+198 NALTSAD
-209 WVENRDSYDFYRD
+209 WVEERDAYDFYRD

-255 NFCKWVKEYLDG
+255 NFCKWVKEYLDV

-362 GDAARDELQDLYDQ
+362 EDEARSELQDLYDK

-398 KDATSFIHSYPFVP
+398 KDASSFINSYPFVP

-445 FQSAAKQVREQEVG
+445 FQSAAKQVRDESVG

-472 SFLDTSVKKDIDQA
+472 SFLDTSVKRDIDQA
-486 SAKESISPFALN
+486 SQKESISTFALC
-498 ILKSLFLI
+498 ILKTLFLI
-506 RYVDVIKSTLDNLVT
+506 RYVDVIKSTIDNLVT
-521 LCVNKIDEDRL
+521 LCVSKVDEDRL

-547 NLLIA
+547 NMLIA

-563 EEKEIENEIRETEIE
+563 EEKEIEQEIQKTEIE
-578 LSDETKKLSD
+578 LSDQTKKISD
-588 LIFDDVLRRG
+588 LIFDDVLRREA
-598 NIYRYPENKQDF
+598 NYRYPENKQDF
-610 PISRFCNGMPR
+610 PISRFCNGSPR

-629 VIKVISPIDPNYA
+629 VVKVITPRDPNYD
-642 EYDSTV
+642 EYSSTV
-648 CANQS
+648 CANRS
-653 QDGSSV
+653 MDGDS
-659 SGQGAIIIKLADST
+659 GAIIIKLAENER
-673 KVFDEIRTFIK
+673 VFRDIETFIRTS
-684 TDKFLRRNT
+684 KFLR
-693 GNRPEQ
+693 GNSGKRPEQ
-699 QQLLLQKGT
+699 QQLLHQKAT
-708 ENQGRNRRIKAELE
+708 ENQERNRRLIGEVE

-739 KGGAIST
+739 KGGAVSS
-746 ILQDLYRY
+746 ILQELYRY

-762 LKLIKPFPG
+762 LKLVKPFPG

-782 ADDLS
+782 ADDVS
-787 QIGLDLNADEV
+787 QIGLDLSTEEV

-803 IEVEKFIVLNDENA
+803 LEVEKFITLGDDTG

-826 KRFSKRPFGWNDD
+826 KRFSKRPFGWNDE

-844 LSRLALTNKI
+844 ISRLALANRI

-861 DVSLKNAYD
+861 EVPLKNAYD
-870 NLIQVRKRAELR
+870 NLTQVRKRAELR
-882 VRRIKQ
+882 IRRIKQ

-897 AKLFKDVL
+897 ARLFKDVF
-905 GKNAPGSEKELFSDA
+905 GKNAPDSEKELFNIA
-920 QKYLSDMKSKLDDFS
+920 QSNISAMKTKLD
-935 VAHKT
+935 A
-940 FAGNCPGFSEIE
+940 FANKASTGHYPGVKDID

-958 AGLIEAQSSYQFID
+958 AGLIEAQSSYQFIE
-972 SFLASGNSLLD
+972 SFLANGDDLLD

-995 ESQFSTWQKLNKAL
+995 ETQFSTWQKLHKAL

-1015 NRTALEKNT
+1015 NRLALEKNA
-1024 DALSALQKLEAIYN
+1024 DAKASLIKLETIYN
-1038 KPQPYRDIRDV
+1038 KDRPYRDIRDV
-1049 EPLIEKIAKVN
+1049 EPLIESINKIN
-1060 ESLLVEKRAHAKSR
+1060 EALVSEKREHAKSR
-1074 IEHRIEQVQ
+1074 IDIRIEHVTEQI
-1083 QQVKAAQVPSELSNQ
+1083 KAAGAVNSDISNK
-1098 ALRPLQLALQRLDDL
+1098 ALYPLQNAKKRVEKLQ
-1113 SGIAEI
+1113 GIAEI
-1119 LQEQAESINLEEDA
+1119 HQEITEAAALEEDA
-1133 YDLINKFIEEQQ
+1133 YELINKFIEQQQ
-1145 ALADKKAKEEAAKAA
+1145 ALAEQQAREEAEKAA
-1160 NASANSGTASG
+1160 NAISGSDKNSKV
-1171 ANTANSDV
+1171 N
-1179 DYEPTNTQPQH
+1179 DYERTVSKPKH
-1190 ATELET
+1190 AAEIA
-1196 EPKLVPKKIVTID
+1196 PKKIVSID
-1209 TSSLMS
+1209 TSSIMR
-1215 EVNRTGVI
+1215 EVNSTGVI
-1223 ETAQDIDNYLSAL
+1223 ETEQDIEDYLSAL
-1236 KAKLTT
+1236 KTKLSA

>member
-1 MDKPREL
+1 
-8 KVMQIK
+8 MQIK

-28 VKADQLEESTV
+28 VKADQLEENTV

-100 LLQNIQTT
+100 LLQNIQAT
-108 DGQADKSAIEFF
+108 DGQIDKSAIEFF

-131 EIDTAVTKENTVILF
+131 EIDTAVTKDNTVILF

-185 ERELASKGLLKEF
+185 ERELESKGLLQDF
-198 HKEFYSLTDMD
+198 HKEFYNLTDMD

-267 NSDRRVL
+267 NLDRRVL

-376 KGDILRNQLAFDNT
+376 KGDILRNQLAFDST

-398 KDATSFIHSYPFVP
+398 KDATSFVHSYPFVP

-445 FQSAAKQVREQEVG
+445 FQSAAKQVRDQEVG

-486 SAKESISPFALN
+486 SIKESISPFALN

-521 LCVNKIDEDRL
+521 LCVSKVDEDRL
-532 ALRRDIEQALNALEQ
+532 ALRCDIEQALNALEQ

-563 EEKEIENEIRETEIE
+563 EEKEIENEIRETDIE
-578 LSDETKKLSD
+578 LSDETKKVSE
-588 LIFDDVLRRG
+588 LIFDDVLRRD

-610 PISRFCNGMPR
+610 PISRFCNGMPK
-621 DGSQENDL
+621 DGTQENDL
-629 VIKVISPIDPNYA
+629 VVKVISPIDPNYA

-653 QDGSSV
+653 QDGTT
-659 SGQGAIIIKLADST
+659 SGKSGAIIIKLADSGKT
-673 KVFDEIRTFIK
+673 FDEIRTFIR
-684 TDKFLRRNT
+684 TEKFLRRNT

-699 QQLLLQKGT
+699 QQLLNQKGT
-708 ENQGRNRRIKAELE
+708 ENQERNRRVRNELE

-732 LGSKQNP
+732 LGSQQNP
-739 KGGAIST
+739 KGGSIAS

-762 LKLIKPFPG
+762 LKFVKPFPG

-782 ADDLS
+782 ADDVG
-787 QIGLDLNADEV
+787 QIGLDLNSAEV
-798 NPLAS
+798 NPQAS
-803 IEVEKFIVLNDENA
+803 LEVEKYIALSDDTG
-817 RPITAEDIV
+817 RPLTADDLV
-826 KRFSKRPFGWNDD
+826 KVFSKRPYGWNSD

-844 LSRLALTNKI
+844 ISRLALANKI

-861 DVSLKNAYD
+861 DVALKSAYD
-870 NLIQVRKRAELR
+870 NLMQVRKRSELR
-882 VRRIKQ
+882 IRRIKQ

-897 AKLFKDVL
+897 AKLFKDFF
-905 GKNAPGSEKELFSDA
+905 GKNAPDSEKELFNVA
-920 QKYLSDMKSKLDDFS
+920 QSNLIKMKSKLDE
-935 VAHKT
+935 
-940 FAGNCPGFSEIE
+940 FASKASTGHYPGVKEIE
-952 NGRVLL
+952 DGQVLL
-958 AGLIEAQSSYQFID
+958 AGLTETQSSYQFIEA
-972 SFLASGNSLLD
+972 FLSSDNDLLD

-995 ESQFSTWQKLNKAL
+995 ESQFTTWQKLNKAL

-1015 NRTALEKNT
+1015 NRIALEKDA

-1038 KPQPYRDIRDV
+1038 ESRPYRKIRDV
-1049 EPLIEKIAKVN
+1049 EPLIEKVSKVN
-1060 ESLLVEKRAHAKSR
+1060 EKLLADKRAHAKSR

-1083 QQVKAAQVPSELSNQ
+1083 QQIKAAHVPSELSNK
-1098 ALRPLQLALQRLDDL
+1098 ALRPLQLSLKRIDDL

-1119 LQEQAESINLEEDA
+1119 AQEQADTIAFEEEA
-1133 YDLINKFIEEQQ
+1133 HELINTFIEEQQ
-1145 ALADKKAKEEAAKAA
+1145 ALAEKKAKEEAEKAKKAGE
-1160 NASANSGTASG
+1160 SGTSG
-1171 ANTANSDV
+1171 V
-1179 DYEPTNTQPQH
+1179 DYEPTQ
-1190 ATELET
+1190 T
-1196 EPKLVPKKIVTID
+1196 EPKKVAEPAAKKPIPKKIVTVD
-1209 TSSLMS
+1209 TSSLMR
-1215 EVNRTGVI
+1215 EVKSAGVI
-1223 ETAQDIDNYLSAL
+1223 ETEQDIDDYLSAL
-1236 KAKLTT
+1236 KAKLTK

>member
-1 MDKPREL
+1 
-8 KVMQIK
+8 MQIK

-28 VKADQLEESTV
+28 VKADQLESNTV
-39 FTELDEYVITT
+39 FTELDEYVITK
-50 ELAKHFEEFFD
+50 ELATHFEEFFD

-68 DPKAKAASGKLG
+68 DPKKKAESGKIG
-80 IWVSGFFGSGKS
+80 VWVSGFFGSGKS

-100 LLQNIQTT
+100 LLQNIKATNGEI
-108 DGQADKSAIEFF
+108 DRSAIEFF
-120 KDKNLDGFLLG
+120 KDKKLDGFLLG
-131 EIDTAVTKENTVILF
+131 EIDTAVTKDNTVILF
-146 NIDAKAN
+146 NIDSRAN
-153 TDDGDDAVLKVFL
+153 TDDGVDAILKVFL

-171 QMGFSGDHPHIAHL
+171 QMGFSGDYPHIAHL
-185 ERELASKGLLKEF
+185 ERELFSKGLFESFKNT
-198 HKEFYSLTDMD
+198 FYELTDLS
-209 WVENRDSYDFYRD
+209 WVENRDSYGLYLD
-222 DMADALGKVT
+222 DITEVLSKVT
-232 KQSTESARQ
+232 NQSLESTRK
-241 WVEQLENN
+241 WMDQLENN
-249 FTLDVS
+249 FTLDIA
-255 NFCKWVKEYLDG
+255 NFCKWVKEYLDTDL
-267 NSDRRVL
+267 NRRVL

-318 IDSVIGQMA
+318 IDSVIGHMA

-362 GDAARDELQDLYDQ
+362 QEQARPVLQTLYDQ
-376 KGDILRNQLAFDNT
+376 KGDILRNQLAFDST

-412 YHYTLVQ
+412 YHYNLVQ

-445 FQSAAKQVREQEVG
+445 FQSAAKQVRYEEVG

-486 SAKESISPFALN
+486 AEKDSISDFALN
-498 ILKSLFLI
+498 ILKTLFLI
-506 RYVDVIKSTLDNLVT
+506 RYVDVIKSTMDNLVT
-521 LCVNKIDEDRL
+521 LCVSKVDEDRL
-532 ALRRDIEQALNALEQ
+532 TLRRDIEQALNALEA

-588 LIFDDVLRRG
+588 LIFDDVLRRD

-629 VIKVISPIDPNYA
+629 VVKIISPIDPNYG
-642 EYDSTV
+642 EYDPTV

-653 QDGSSV
+653 QDGLSS
-659 SGQGAIIIKLADST
+659 GGAGAIIIKLADNN

-699 QQLLLQKGT
+699 QQLLHQKGS
-708 ENQGRNRRIKAELE
+708 ENQDRNRRVKLAIED
-722 ELLKDAEFYA
+722 LLKDAEFYA
-732 LGSKQNP
+732 LGSQQNP

-746 ILQDLYRY
+746 ILQELYKY

-762 LKLIKPFPG
+762 LKLVKPFPG

-782 ADDLS
+782 ADDIG
-787 QIGLDLNADEV
+787 QIGLDLQGQEA
-798 NPLAS
+798 NPLAVL
-803 IEVEKFIVLNDENA
+803 EVEKFISLGDDA
-817 RPITAEDIV
+817 GRPITAEDIV
-826 KRFSKRPFGWNDD
+826 KRFSKRPFGWNDE
-839 EIILI
+839 EIVLI
-844 LSRLALTNKI
+844 TSRLALANKI
-854 CFQMRQQ
+854 CFQSRQQ

-870 NLIQVRKRAELR
+870 NLMQVRKRAELR

-897 AKLFKDVL
+897 AKLFKDVFQ
-905 GKNAPGSEKELFSDA
+905 KNAPESEKELFNVA
-920 QKYLSDMKSKLDDFS
+920 QSNFANIKSKLD
-935 VAHKT
+935 A
-940 FAGNCPGFSEIE
+940 FANKASTGHYPGVSEIE
-952 NGRVLL
+952 SGRVLL
-958 AGLIEAQSSYQFID
+958 AGLIETQSSFQFIEQ
-972 SFLASGNSLLD
+972 FLACENDLLD
-983 FEEDYQDLENFY
+983 FEEDYQDIEDFY
-995 ESQFSTWQKLNKAL
+995 ETQFATWQKLQRAL

-1015 NRTALEKNT
+1015 NRTALEKDT
-1024 DALSALQKLEAIYN
+1024 DALTALQKLENIYN
-1038 KPQPYRDIRDV
+1038 KPRPYREIKDI
-1049 EPLIEKIAKVN
+1049 EPLIESVSKVN
-1060 ESLLVEKRAHAKSR
+1060 EQLLQDKRAHAKSR

-1083 QQVKAAQVPSELSNQ
+1083 KQITAAHVPSELSNK
-1098 ALRPLQLALQRLDDL
+1098 ALRPLQLALQRLGGL

-1119 LQEQAESINLEEDA
+1119 LQEQADSINLEEEA
-1133 YDLINKFIEEQQ
+1133 YDLINKHIEAQQ
-1145 ALADKKAKEEAAKAA
+1145 ALAAKQAKEAVAAVPDSTSDS
-1160 NASANSGTASG
+1160 SANPSPASG
-1171 ANTANSDV
+1171 STSNTGSGG
-1179 DYEPTNTQPQH
+1179 YEPST
-1190 ATELET
+1190 T
-1196 EPKLVPKKIVTID
+1196 EPQQVAEPAVNTPIPKKIVSID
-1209 TSSLMS
+1209 TASIIRD
-1215 EVNRTGVI
+1215 VNATGVI
-1223 ETAQDIDNYLSAL
+1223 ETEQDIDAYLAVL
-1236 KAKLTT
+1236 KEKLTT

-1252 K
+1252 R

>member
-1 MDKPREL
+1 
-8 KVMQIK
+8 MQIK

-28 VKADQLEESTV
+28 VKADQLESNTV
-39 FTELDEYVITT
+39 FTELDEYVITK
-50 ELAKHFEEFFD
+50 ELATHFEEFFD

-68 DPKAKAASGKLG
+68 DPKKKAESGKIG
-80 IWVSGFFGSGKS
+80 VWVSGFFGSGKS

-100 LLQNIQTT
+100 LLQNIKATNGEI
-108 DGQADKSAIEFF
+108 DRSAIEFF

-146 NIDAKAN
+146 NIDSRAN
-153 TDDGDDAVLKVFL
+153 TDEGVDAILKVFL

-185 ERELASKGLLKEF
+185 ERELDQRGVFQQFKE
-198 HKEFYSLTDMD
+198 EFNTLTSSN
-209 WVENRDSYDFYRD
+209 WLEERDAYDFYRD
-222 DMADALGKVT
+222 DMAEALGKVT
-232 KQSTESARQ
+232 NQSTESARQ

-249 FTLDVS
+249 FTLDIA
-255 NFCKWVKEYLDG
+255 NFCKWVKEYLDADL
-267 NSDRRVL
+267 NRRVL

-318 IDSVIGQMA
+318 IDSVIGHMA

-362 GDAARDELQDLYDQ
+362 QEQARPVLQTLYDQ
-376 KGDILRNQLAFDNT
+376 KGDILRNQLAFDST

-412 YHYTLVQ
+412 YHYNLVQ

-445 FQSAAKQVREQEVG
+445 FQSAAKQVRDQEVG

-486 SAKESISPFALN
+486 AEKDSISDFALN
-498 ILKSLFLI
+498 ILKTLFLI
-506 RYVDVIKSTLDNLVT
+506 RYVDVIKSTMDNLVT
-521 LCVNKIDEDRL
+521 LCVSKVDEDRL
-532 ALRRDIEQALNALEQ
+532 TLRRDIEQALNALEA

-588 LIFDDVLRRG
+588 LIFDDVLRRD

-629 VIKVISPIDPNYA
+629 VVKIISPIDPNYS

-653 QDGSSV
+653 QDGLSS
-659 SGQGAIIIKLADST
+659 GGAGAIIIKLADNS

-699 QQLLLQKGT
+699 QQLLHQKGS
-708 ENQGRNRRIKAELE
+708 ENQDRNRRVKLAIED
-722 ELLKDAEFYA
+722 LLKDAEFYA
-732 LGSKQNP
+732 LGSQQNP

-746 ILQDLYRY
+746 ILQELYKY

-762 LKLIKPFPG
+762 LKLVKPFEG

-782 ADDLS
+782 ADDIG
-787 QIGLDLNADEV
+787 QIGLDLQGQEV
-798 NPLAS
+798 NPHAIL
-803 IEVEKFIVLNDENA
+803 EVEKFISLGDDA
-817 RPITAEDIV
+817 GRPITAEDIV
-826 KRFSKRPFGWNDD
+826 KRFSKRPFGWNDE
-839 EIILI
+839 EIVLI
-844 LSRLALTNKI
+844 ISRLALANKI
-854 CFQMRQQ
+854 CFQSRQQ
-861 DVSLKNAYD
+861 DVSLKSAYD
-870 NLIQVRKRAELR
+870 NLMQVRKRAELR

-897 AKLFKDVL
+897 AKLFKDVFQ
-905 GKNAPGSEKELFSDA
+905 KNAPESEKELFNVA
-920 QKYLSDMKSKLDDFS
+920 QSNFANVKSKLD
-935 VAHKT
+935 A
-940 FAGNCPGFSEIE
+940 FANKASTGHYPGVSEIE

-958 AGLIEAQSSYQFID
+958 AGLIETQSSFQFIEQ
-972 SFLASGNSLLD
+972 FLASENDLLD
-983 FEEDYQDLENFY
+983 FEEDYQDIEDFY
-995 ESQFSTWQKLNKAL
+995 ETQFATWQKLHRAL

-1015 NRTALEKNT
+1015 NRTALEKDN
-1024 DALSALQKLEAIYN
+1024 DALAALKKLENIYN
-1038 KPQPYRDIRDV
+1038 KPRPYREIKDI
-1049 EPLIEKIAKVN
+1049 EPLIESVSKVN
-1060 ESLLVEKRAHAKSR
+1060 DQLLQDKRAHAKSR

-1083 QQVKAAQVPSELSNQ
+1083 KQITAAHVPSELSNR
-1098 ALRPLQLALQRLDDL
+1098 ALRPLQLALQRLDGL

-1119 LQEQAESINLEEDA
+1119 LQEQADSINLEEDA
-1133 YDLINKFIEEQQ
+1133 YDLINKHIEDQQ
-1145 ALADKKAKEEAAKAA
+1145 ALAAKQPKEAAS
-1160 NASANSGTASG
+1160 NSTSDSSAASG
-1171 ANTANSDV
+1171 ST
-1179 DYEPTNTQPQH
+1179 TNTGSGGYESPS
-1190 ATELET
+1190 T
-1196 EPKLVPKKIVTID
+1196 EPQQVAEPAVNTPIPKKIVSID
-1209 TSSLMS
+1209 TASIIRD
-1215 EVNRTGVI
+1215 VNATGVI
-1223 ETAQDIDNYLSAL
+1223 ETEQDIDTYLAAL
-1236 KAKLTT
+1236 KEKLTS

-1252 K
+1252 R

>member
-1 MDKPREL
+1 MLVKKDK
-8 KVMQIK
+8 KMQIK

-28 VKADQLEESTV
+28 VKADQLESNTV
-39 FTELDEYVITT
+39 FTELDEYVITK
-50 ELAKHFEEFFD
+50 ELATHFEEFFD

-68 DPKAKAASGKLG
+68 DPKKKAESGKIG
-80 IWVSGFFGSGKS
+80 VWVSGFFGSGKS

-100 LLQNIQTT
+100 LLQNIKATNGEI
-108 DGQADKSAIEFF
+108 DRSAIEFF

-146 NIDAKAN
+146 NIDSRAN
-153 TDDGDDAVLKVFL
+153 TDEGVDAILKVFL

-185 ERELASKGLLKEF
+185 ERELDQRGVFQQFKE
-198 HKEFYSLTDMD
+198 EFNTLTSSN
-209 WVENRDSYDFYRD
+209 WLEERDAYDFYRD
-222 DMADALGKVT
+222 DMAEALGKVT
-232 KQSTESARQ
+232 NQSTESARQ

-249 FTLDVS
+249 FTLDIA
-255 NFCKWVKEYLDG
+255 NFCKWVKEYLDADL
-267 NSDRRVL
+267 NRRVL

-318 IDSVIGQMA
+318 IDSVIGHMA

-362 GDAARDELQDLYDQ
+362 LEQARPILQTLYDQ
-376 KGDILRNQLAFDNT
+376 KGDILRNQLAFDST

-412 YHYTLVQ
+412 YHYNLVQ

-445 FQSAAKQVREQEVG
+445 FQSAAKQVRYEEVG

-486 SAKESISPFALN
+486 AEKESISDFALN
-498 ILKSLFLI
+498 ILKTLFLI
-506 RYVDVIKSTLDNLVT
+506 RYVDVIKSTMDNLVT
-521 LCVNKIDEDRL
+521 LCVSKVDEDRL
-532 ALRRDIEQALNALEQ
+532 TLRRDIEQALNALEA

-588 LIFDDVLRRG
+588 LIFDDVLRRD

-629 VIKVISPIDPNYA
+629 VVKIISPIDPNYS

-653 QDGSSV
+653 QDGLSS
-659 SGQGAIIIKLADST
+659 GGAGAIIIKLADNN

-699 QQLLLQKGT
+699 QQLLHQKGS
-708 ENQGRNRRIKAELE
+708 ENQDRNRRVKLAIED
-722 ELLKDAEFYA
+722 LLKDAEFYA
-732 LGSKQNP
+732 LGSQQNP

-746 ILQDLYRY
+746 ILQELYKY

-762 LKLIKPFPG
+762 LKLVKPFPG

-782 ADDLS
+782 ADDIG
-787 QIGLDLNADEV
+787 QIGLDLQGQEV
-798 NPLAS
+798 NPHAIL
-803 IEVEKFIVLNDENA
+803 EVEKFISLGDDA
-817 RPITAEDIV
+817 GRPITAEDIV
-826 KRFSKRPFGWNDD
+826 KRFSKRPFGWNDE
-839 EIILI
+839 EIVLI
-844 LSRLALTNKI
+844 ISRLALANKI
-854 CFQMRQQ
+854 CFQSRQQ

-870 NLIQVRKRAELR
+870 NLMQVRKRAELR

-897 AKLFKDVL
+897 AKLFKDVFQ
-905 GKNAPGSEKELFSDA
+905 KNAPESEKELFNVA
-920 QKYLSDMKSKLDDFS
+920 QSNFANIKSKLD
-935 VAHKT
+935 A
-940 FAGNCPGFSEIE
+940 FANKASTGHYPGVSEIE
-952 NGRVLL
+952 SGRVLL
-958 AGLIEAQSSYQFID
+958 AGLIETQSSFQFIEQ
-972 SFLASGNSLLD
+972 FLASENDLLD
-983 FEEDYQDLENFY
+983 FEEDYQDIEDFY
-995 ESQFSTWQKLNKAL
+995 ETQFATWQKLHRAL
-1009 TIDFDR
+1009 NIDFDR
-1015 NRTALEKNT
+1015 NRTALEKDN
-1024 DALSALQKLEAIYN
+1024 DALAALQKLENIYN
-1038 KPQPYRDIRDV
+1038 KPRPYREIKDI
-1049 EPLIEKIAKVN
+1049 EPLIESVSKVN
-1060 ESLLVEKRAHAKSR
+1060 DQLLQEKRAHAKSR

-1083 QQVKAAQVPSELSNQ
+1083 KQITAAHVPSELSNR
-1098 ALRPLQLALQRLDDL
+1098 ALRPLQLALQRLDGL

-1119 LQEQAESINLEEDA
+1119 LQEQADSINLEEDA
-1133 YDLINKFIEEQQ
+1133 YDLINKHIEDQQ
-1145 ALADKKAKEEAAKAA
+1145 ALAAKQAKEEAAAA
-1160 NASANSGTASG
+1160 SNSTSDSSANPSSVSTSNIGSGG
-1171 ANTANSDV
+1171 
-1179 DYEPTNTQPQH
+1179 YEPST
-1190 ATELET
+1190 T
-1196 EPKLVPKKIVTID
+1196 EPQQVAEPAVNTPIPKKIVSID
-1209 TSSLMS
+1209 TASIIRD
-1215 EVNRTGVI
+1215 VNATGVI
-1223 ETAQDIDNYLSAL
+1223 ETEQDIDDYLAAL
-1236 KAKLTT
+1236 KEKLTA

-1252 K
+1252 R

>member
-1 MDKPREL
+1 
-8 KVMQIK
+8 MQIR
-14 DLFIKDINRPINGV
+14 DLFTKDIDRSINGV
-28 VKADQLEESTV
+28 VKADQLESDTV

-100 LLQNIQTT
+100 LLQNTKATNGKFEQ
-108 DGQADKSAIEFF
+108 SAIDFF

-131 EIDTAVTKENTVILF
+131 EIDTAVKKENTVILF
-146 NIDAKAN
+146 NIDSRAN
-153 TDDGDDAVLKVFL
+153 TDDGDDAILKVFL

-185 ERELASKGLLKEF
+185 ERELDQRGVFDQFKKEF
-198 HKEFYSLTDMD
+198 NALTSAD
-209 WVENRDSYDFYRD
+209 WVEERDAYDFYRD

-255 NFCKWVKEYLDG
+255 NFCKWVKEYLDV

-362 GDAARDELQDLYDQ
+362 EDEARSELQDLYDK
-376 KGDILRNQLAFDNT
+376 KGDILRNQLAFDST

-398 KDATSFIHSYPFVP
+398 KDASSFINSYPFVP

-445 FQSAAKQVREQEVG
+445 FQSAAKQVRDESVG

-472 SFLDTSVKKDIDQA
+472 SFLDTSVKRDIDQA
-486 SAKESISPFALN
+486 SQKESISTFALC
-498 ILKSLFLI
+498 ILKTLFLI

-521 LCVNKIDEDRL
+521 LCVSKVDEDRL
-532 ALRRDIEQALNALEQ
+532 ALRREIEQALNALEQ
-547 NLLIA
+547 NMLIA

-563 EEKEIENEIRETEIE
+563 EEKEIEQEIQKTEIE
-578 LSDETKKLSD
+578 LSDQTKKISD
-588 LIFDDVLRRG
+588 LIFDDVLRREA
-598 NIYRYPENKQDF
+598 NYRYPENKQDF
-610 PISRFCNGMPR
+610 PISRFCNGSPR

-629 VIKVISPIDPNYA
+629 VVKVITPRDPNYD
-642 EYDSTV
+642 EYSSTV
-648 CANQS
+648 CANRS
-653 QDGSSV
+653 MDGDS
-659 SGQGAIIIKLADST
+659 GAIIIKLAENER
-673 KVFDEIRTFIK
+673 VFRDIETFIRTS
-684 TDKFLRRNT
+684 KFLR
-693 GNRPEQ
+693 GNSGKRPEQ
-699 QQLLLQKGT
+699 QQLLHQKAT
-708 ENQGRNRRIKAELE
+708 ENQERNRRLIGEVE

-739 KGGAIST
+739 KGGAVSS
-746 ILQDLYRY
+746 ILQELYRY

-762 LKLIKPFPG
+762 LKLVKPFPG

-782 ADDLS
+782 ADDVS
-787 QIGLDLNADEV
+787 QIGLDLSTEEV

-803 IEVEKFIVLNDENA
+803 LEVEKFITLGDDTG

-826 KRFSKRPFGWNDD
+826 KRFSKRPFGWNDE

-844 LSRLALTNKI
+844 ISRLALANKI

-861 DVSLKNAYD
+861 EVPLKNAYD
-870 NLIQVRKRAELR
+870 NLTQVRKRAELR
-882 VRRIKQ
+882 IRRIKQ

-897 AKLFKDVL
+897 ARLFKDVF
-905 GKNAPGSEKELFSDA
+905 GKNAPDSEKELFNIA
-920 QKYLSDMKSKLDDFS
+920 QSNISAMKTKLD
-935 VAHKT
+935 A
-940 FAGNCPGFSEIE
+940 FANKASTGHYPGVKDID

-958 AGLIEAQSSYQFID
+958 AGLIEAQSSYQFIE
-972 SFLASGNSLLD
+972 SFLANGDDLLD

-995 ESQFSTWQKLNKAL
+995 ETQFSTWQKLHKAL

-1015 NRTALEKNT
+1015 NRLALEKNA
-1024 DALSALQKLEAIYN
+1024 DATASLIKLETIYN
-1038 KPQPYRDIRDV
+1038 KDRPYRDIRDV
-1049 EPLIEKIAKVN
+1049 EPLIESINKIN
-1060 ESLLVEKRAHAKSR
+1060 EALVSEKREHAKSR
-1074 IEHRIEQVQ
+1074 IDIRIEHVTEQI
-1083 QQVKAAQVPSELSNQ
+1083 KAAGAVNSDISNK
-1098 ALRPLQLALQRLDDL
+1098 ALYPLQNAKKRVEKLQ
-1113 SGIAEI
+1113 GIAEI
-1119 LQEQAESINLEEDA
+1119 HQEITEAAALEEDA
-1133 YDLINKFIEEQQ
+1133 YELINKFIEQQQ
-1145 ALADKKAKEEAAKAA
+1145 ALAEQQAREEAEKAA
-1160 NASANSGTASG
+1160 NAISGSDKNSKD
-1171 ANTANSDV
+1171 N
-1179 DYEPTNTQPQH
+1179 DYERTVSKPKH
-1190 ATELET
+1190 AAEIA
-1196 EPKLVPKKIVTID
+1196 PKKIVSID
-1209 TSSLMS
+1209 TSSIMR
-1215 EVNRTGVI
+1215 EVNSTGVI
-1223 ETAQDIDNYLSAL
+1223 ETEQDIEDYLSAL
-1236 KAKLTT
+1236 KTKLSA

>member
-1 MDKPREL
+1 
-8 KVMQIK
+8 MQIK

-28 VKADQLEESTV
+28 VKADQLESNTV
-39 FTELDEYVITT
+39 FTELDEYVITK
-50 ELAKHFEEFFD
+50 ELATHFEEFFD

-68 DPKAKAASGKLG
+68 DPKKKAESGKIG
-80 IWVSGFFGSGKS
+80 VWVSGFFGSGKS

-100 LLQNIQTT
+100 LLQNIKATNGEI
-108 DGQADKSAIEFF
+108 DRSAIEFF
-120 KDKNLDGFLLG
+120 KDKKLDGFLLG
-131 EIDTAVTKENTVILF
+131 EIDTAVTKDNTVILF
-146 NIDAKAN
+146 NIDSRAN
-153 TDDGDDAVLKVFL
+153 TDDGVDAILKVFL

-171 QMGFSGDHPHIAHL
+171 QMGFSGDYPHIAHL
-185 ERELASKGLLKEF
+185 ERELFSKGLFESFKNT
-198 HKEFYSLTDMD
+198 FYELTDLS
-209 WVENRDSYDFYRD
+209 WVENRDSYGLYLD
-222 DMADALGKVT
+222 DITEVLSKVT
-232 KQSTESARQ
+232 NQSLESTRK
-241 WVEQLENN
+241 WMDQLENN
-249 FTLDVS
+249 FTLDIA
-255 NFCKWVKEYLDG
+255 NFCKWVKEYLDTDL
-267 NSDRRVL
+267 NRRVL

-318 IDSVIGQMA
+318 IDSVIGHMA

-362 GDAARDELQDLYDQ
+362 LEQARPVLQTLYDQ
-376 KGDILRNQLAFDNT
+376 KGDILRNQLAFDST

-412 YHYTLVQ
+412 YHYNLVQ

-445 FQSAAKQVREQEVG
+445 FQSAAKQVRYEEVG

-486 SAKESISPFALN
+486 AEKDSISGFALN
-498 ILKSLFLI
+498 ILKTLFLI
-506 RYVDVIKSTLDNLVT
+506 RYVDVIKSTMDNLVT
-521 LCVNKIDEDRL
+521 LCVSKVDEDRL
-532 ALRRDIEQALNALEQ
+532 TLRRDIEQALNALEA

-588 LIFDDVLRRG
+588 LIFDDVLRRD

-629 VIKVISPIDPNYA
+629 VVKIISPIDPNYS

-653 QDGSSV
+653 QDGLSS
-659 SGQGAIIIKLADST
+659 GGAGAIIIKLADNN

-699 QQLLLQKGT
+699 QQLLHQKGS
-708 ENQGRNRRIKAELE
+708 ENQDRNRRVKLAIED
-722 ELLKDAEFYA
+722 LLKDAEFYA
-732 LGSKQNP
+732 LGSQQNP

-746 ILQDLYRY
+746 ILQELYKY

-762 LKLIKPFPG
+762 LKLVKPFPG

-782 ADDLS
+782 ADDIG
-787 QIGLDLNADEV
+787 QIGLDLQGQEV
-798 NPLAS
+798 NPHAIL
-803 IEVEKFIVLNDENA
+803 EVEKFISLGDDA
-817 RPITAEDIV
+817 GRPITAEDIV
-826 KRFSKRPFGWNDD
+826 KRFSKRPFGWNDE
-839 EIILI
+839 EIVLI
-844 LSRLALTNKI
+844 ISRLALANKI
-854 CFQMRQQ
+854 CFQSRQQ

-870 NLIQVRKRAELR
+870 NLMQVRKRAELR

-897 AKLFKDVL
+897 AKLFKDVFQ
-905 GKNAPGSEKELFSDA
+905 KNAADSEKELFNDA
-920 QKYLSDMKSKLDDFS
+920 KSNFATIKGKLD
-935 VAHKT
+935 A
-940 FAGNCPGFSEIE
+940 FANKASTGHYPGVSEIE
-952 NGRVLL
+952 SGRVLL
-958 AGLIEAQSSYQFID
+958 AGLIETQSSFQFIEQ
-972 SFLASGNSLLD
+972 FLASENDLLD
-983 FEEDYQDLENFY
+983 FEEDYQDIEDFY
-995 ESQFSTWQKLNKAL
+995 ETQFATWQKLQRAL

-1015 NRTALEKNT
+1015 NRTALEKDN
-1024 DALSALQKLEAIYN
+1024 DALAALQKLENIYN
-1038 KPQPYRDIRDV
+1038 KPRPYREIKDI
-1049 EPLIEKIAKVN
+1049 EPLIESVSKVN
-1060 ESLLVEKRAHAKSR
+1060 DQLLQDKRAHAKSR

-1083 QQVKAAQVPSELSNQ
+1083 KQITAAHVPSELSNR
-1098 ALRPLQLALQRLDDL
+1098 ALRPLQLALQRLDGL

-1119 LQEQAESINLEEDA
+1119 LQEQADSINLEEDA
-1133 YDLINKFIEEQQ
+1133 YDLINKHIEDQQ
-1145 ALADKKAKEEAAKAA
+1145 ALAAKQAKEEAAAA
-1160 NASANSGTASG
+1160 SNSTSDSSANPSSESTSNTGSGG
-1171 ANTANSDV
+1171 
-1179 DYEPTNTQPQH
+1179 YEPST
-1190 ATELET
+1190 T
-1196 EPKLVPKKIVTID
+1196 EPQQVAEPAVNTPIPKKIVSID
-1209 TSSLMS
+1209 TASIIRD
-1215 EVNRTGVI
+1215 VNATGVI
-1223 ETAQDIDNYLSAL
+1223 ETEQDIDDYLAAL
-1236 KAKLTT
+1236 KEKLTA

-1252 K
+1252 R

>member
-1 MDKPREL
+1 
-8 KVMQIK
+8 MQIR
-14 DLFIKDINRPINGV
+14 DLFTKDIDRSINGV
-28 VKADQLEESTV
+28 VKADQLESDTV

-100 LLQNIQTT
+100 LLQNTKATNGKFEQ
-108 DGQADKSAIEFF
+108 SAIDFF

-131 EIDTAVTKENTVILF
+131 EIDTAVKKENTVILF
-146 NIDAKAN
+146 NIDSRAN
-153 TDDGDDAVLKVFL
+153 TDDGDDAILKVFL

-185 ERELASKGLLKEF
+185 ERELDQRGVFDQFKKEF
-198 HKEFYSLTDMD
+198 NELTSAD
-209 WVENRDSYDFYRD
+209 WVEERDAYDFYRD

-255 NFCKWVKEYLDG
+255 NFCKWVKEYLDV

-362 GDAARDELQDLYDQ
+362 EDEARSELQDLYDK
-376 KGDILRNQLAFDNT
+376 KGDILRNQLAFDST

-398 KDATSFIHSYPFVP
+398 KDASSFINSYPFVP

-445 FQSAAKQVREQEVG
+445 FQSAAKQVRDESVG

-472 SFLDTSVKKDIDQA
+472 SFLDTSVKRDIDQA
-486 SAKESISPFALN
+486 SQKESISTFALC
-498 ILKSLFLI
+498 ILKTLFLI
-506 RYVDVIKSTLDNLVT
+506 RYVDVIKSTIDNLVT
-521 LCVNKIDEDRL
+521 LCVSKVDEDRL

-547 NLLIA
+547 NMLIA

-563 EEKEIENEIRETEIE
+563 EEKEIEQEIQKTEIE
-578 LSDETKKLSD
+578 LSDQTKKISD
-588 LIFDDVLRRG
+588 LIFDDVLRREA
-598 NIYRYPENKQDF
+598 NYRYPENKQDF
-610 PISRFCNGMPR
+610 PISRFCNGSPR

-629 VIKVISPIDPNYA
+629 VVKVITPRDPNYD
-642 EYDSTV
+642 EYSSTV
-648 CANQS
+648 CANRS
-653 QDGSSV
+653 MDGDS
-659 SGQGAIIIKLADST
+659 GAIIIKLAENER
-673 KVFDEIRTFIK
+673 VFRDIETFIRTS
-684 TDKFLRRNT
+684 KFLR
-693 GNRPEQ
+693 GNSGKRPEQ
-699 QQLLLQKGT
+699 QQLLHQKAT
-708 ENQGRNRRIKAELE
+708 ENQERNRRLIGEVE

-739 KGGAIST
+739 KGGAVSS
-746 ILQDLYRY
+746 ILQELYRY

-762 LKLIKPFPG
+762 LKLVKPFPG

-782 ADDLS
+782 ADDVS
-787 QIGLDLNADEV
+787 QIGLDLSTEEV

-803 IEVEKFIVLNDENA
+803 LEVEKFITLGDDTG

-826 KRFSKRPFGWNDD
+826 KRFSKRPFGWNDE

-844 LSRLALTNKI
+844 ISRLALANKI

-861 DVSLKNAYD
+861 EVPLKNAYD
-870 NLIQVRKRAELR
+870 NLTQVRKRAELR
-882 VRRIKQ
+882 IRRIKQ

-897 AKLFKDVL
+897 ARLFKDVF
-905 GKNAPGSEKELFSDA
+905 GKNAPDSEKELFNIA
-920 QKYLSDMKSKLDDFS
+920 QSNISAMKTKLD
-935 VAHKT
+935 A
-940 FAGNCPGFSEIE
+940 FANKASTGHYPGVKDID

-958 AGLIEAQSSYQFID
+958 AGLIEAQSSYQFIE
-972 SFLASGNSLLD
+972 SFLAIGDDLLD

-995 ESQFSTWQKLNKAL
+995 ETQFSTWQKLHKAL

-1015 NRTALEKNT
+1015 NRLALEKNA
-1024 DALSALQKLEAIYN
+1024 DATASLIKLETIYN
-1038 KPQPYRDIRDV
+1038 KDRPYRDIRDV
-1049 EPLIEKIAKVN
+1049 EPLIESINKIN
-1060 ESLLVEKRAHAKSR
+1060 ETLVSEKREHAKSR
-1074 IEHRIEQVQ
+1074 IDLRIEHVTEQI
-1083 QQVKAAQVPSELSNQ
+1083 KAAGAVNSDISNK
-1098 ALRPLQLALQRLDDL
+1098 ALYPLQNAKKRVEKLQ
-1113 SGIAEI
+1113 GIAEI
-1119 LQEQAESINLEEDA
+1119 HQEITEAAALEEDA
-1133 YDLINKFIEEQQ
+1133 YELINKFIEQQQ
-1145 ALADKKAKEEAAKAA
+1145 ALAEQQAREEAEKAA
-1160 NASANSGTASG
+1160 NSISG
-1171 ANTANSDV
+1171 ADKNLKDN
-1179 DYEPTNTQPQH
+1179 DYERTVSKPKH
-1190 ATELET
+1190 AAEIA
-1196 EPKLVPKKIVTID
+1196 PKKIVSID
-1209 TSSLMS
+1209 TSSIMR
-1215 EVNRTGVI
+1215 EVNRAGVI
-1223 ETAQDIDNYLSAL
+1223 ETEQDIEDYLSAL
-1236 KAKLTT
+1236 KTKLSA

>member
-1 MDKPREL
+1 MDVLVK
-8 KVMQIK
+8 KDKKMQIK

-28 VKADQLEESTV
+28 VKADQLESNTV
-39 FTELDEYVITT
+39 FTELDEYVITK
-50 ELAKHFEEFFD
+50 ELATHFEEFFD

-68 DPKAKAASGKLG
+68 DPKKKAESGKIG
-80 IWVSGFFGSGKS
+80 VWVSGFFGSGKS

-100 LLQNIQTT
+100 LLQNIKATNGEI
-108 DGQADKSAIEFF
+108 DRSAIEFF

-146 NIDAKAN
+146 NIDSRAN
-153 TDDGDDAVLKVFL
+153 TDEGVDAILKVFL

-185 ERELASKGLLKEF
+185 ERELDQRGVFQQFKE
-198 HKEFYSLTDMD
+198 EFNSLTSSN
-209 WVENRDSYDFYRD
+209 WLEERDAYDFYRD
-222 DMADALGKVT
+222 DMAEALGKVT
-232 KQSTESARQ
+232 NQSTESARQ

-249 FTLDVS
+249 FTLDIA
-255 NFCKWVKEYLDG
+255 NFCKWVKEYLDADL
-267 NSDRRVL
+267 NRRVL

-318 IDSVIGQMA
+318 IDSVIGHMA

-362 GDAARDELQDLYDQ
+362 QEQARPVLQTLYDQ
-376 KGDILRNQLAFDNT
+376 KGDILRNQLAFDST

-412 YHYTLVQ
+412 YHYNLVQ

-445 FQSAAKQVREQEVG
+445 FQSAAKQVRDQEVG

-486 SAKESISPFALN
+486 AEKDSISDFALN
-498 ILKSLFLI
+498 ILKTLFLI
-506 RYVDVIKSTLDNLVT
+506 RYVDVIKSTMDNLVT
-521 LCVNKIDEDRL
+521 LCVSKVDEDRL
-532 ALRRDIEQALNALEQ
+532 TLRRDIEQALNALEA

-588 LIFDDVLRRG
+588 LIFDDVLRRD

-629 VIKVISPIDPNYA
+629 VVKIISPIDPNYS

-653 QDGSSV
+653 QDGNN
-659 SGQGAIIIKLADST
+659 GAIIIKLADNS

-699 QQLLLQKGT
+699 QQLLHQKGS
-708 ENQGRNRRIKAELE
+708 ENQDRNRRVKLAIED
-722 ELLKDAEFYA
+722 LLKDAEFYA
-732 LGSKQNP
+732 LGSQQNP

-746 ILQDLYRY
+746 ILQELYKY

-762 LKLIKPFPG
+762 LKLVKPFEG

-782 ADDLS
+782 ADDIG
-787 QIGLDLNADEV
+787 QIGLDLQGQEV
-798 NPLAS
+798 NPHAIL
-803 IEVEKFIVLNDENA
+803 EVEKFISLGDDA
-817 RPITAEDIV
+817 GRPITAEDIV
-826 KRFSKRPFGWNDD
+826 KRFSKRPFGWNDE
-839 EIILI
+839 EIVLI
-844 LSRLALTNKI
+844 ISRLALANKI
-854 CFQMRQQ
+854 CFQSRQQ

-870 NLIQVRKRAELR
+870 NLMQVRKRAELR

-897 AKLFKDVL
+897 AKLFKDVFQ
-905 GKNAPGSEKELFSDA
+905 KNAPESEKELFNVA
-920 QKYLSDMKSKLDDFS
+920 QSNFANIKSKLD
-935 VAHKT
+935 A
-940 FAGNCPGFSEIE
+940 FANKASTGHYPGVSEIE
-952 NGRVLL
+952 SGRVLL
-958 AGLIEAQSSYQFID
+958 AGLIETQSSFQFIEQ
-972 SFLASGNSLLD
+972 FLASENDLLD
-983 FEEDYQDLENFY
+983 FEEDYQDIEDFY
-995 ESQFSTWQKLNKAL
+995 ETQFATWQKLHRAL
-1009 TIDFDR
+1009 NIDFDR
-1015 NRTALEKNT
+1015 NRTALEKDN
-1024 DALSALQKLEAIYN
+1024 DALAALQKLENIYN
-1038 KPQPYRDIRDV
+1038 KPRPYREIKDI
-1049 EPLIEKIAKVN
+1049 EPLIESVSKVN
-1060 ESLLVEKRAHAKSR
+1060 DQLLQDKRAHAKSR

-1083 QQVKAAQVPSELSNQ
+1083 KQITAAHVPSELSNR
-1098 ALRPLQLALQRLDDL
+1098 ALRPLQLALQRLDGL

-1119 LQEQAESINLEEDA
+1119 LQEQADSINLEEDA
-1133 YDLINKFIEEQQ
+1133 YDLINKHIEDQQ
-1145 ALADKKAKEEAAKAA
+1145 ALAAKQAKEAAAA
-1160 NASANSGTASG
+1160 SNSTSDSSANPSAASG
-1171 ANTANSDV
+1171 STSNAGNGG
-1179 DYEPTNTQPQH
+1179 YEPST
-1190 ATELET
+1190 T
-1196 EPKLVPKKIVTID
+1196 EPQQVAEPAVNSPIPKKIVSID
-1209 TSSLMS
+1209 TASIIRD
-1215 EVNRTGVI
+1215 VNVTGVI
-1223 ETAQDIDNYLSAL
+1223 ETEQDIDDYLAAL
-1236 KAKLTT
+1236 KEKLTS

-1252 K
+1252 R